1 MYHEMFCFEI
11 ELKEAWL
18 NDGEVTVKA
27 FDVAWGEVCGMAS
40 TFAVMDINRCEHKS
54 IQTPFESPRLM
65 KTVCFATSRY
75 TVIFLAEL
83 KTQASIALALHPTK
97 GDRLVIYNLLPS
109 THFMFSTMR
118 KIGANWVTSSPKLN
132 TLGQIIDTYNV
143 LT

>member
-11 ELKEAWL
+11 KLKEAWL
-18 NDGEVTVKA
+18 NDGEVTAKA
-27 FDVAWGEVCGMAS
+27 FEVVWKEVAGMAS
-40 TFAVMDINRCEHKS
+40 TFAEMDTKRREYKS
-54 IQTPFESPRLM
+54 GQNLFESYRLTR
-65 KTVCFATSRY
+65 TVFFATSRY
-75 TVIFLAEL
+75 IVLFLAEL

-97 GDRLVIYNLLPS
+97 SNRLVIYNLLPS

-132 TLGQIIDTYNV
+132 SLGQIIDTYNV

>member
-11 ELKEAWL
+11 ELKKTWL

-27 FDVAWGEVCGMAS
+27 FDVAWGEVAGMAS
-40 TFAVMDINRCEHKS
+40 TFAEVDTKRREYKS
-54 IQTPFESPRLM
+54 GKNPFESYRLTR
-65 KTVCFATSRY
+65 TVFFFTSRY
-75 TVIFLAEL
+75 IVLFLAEL
-83 KTQASIALALHPTK
+83 KTQASFALALHPTK
-97 GDRLVIYNLLPS
+97 GNRLVIYNLLPS

-132 TLGQIIDTYNV
+132 SLGQIIDTYNV